1 MSGDS
6 RGNSRRQR
14 EREEGHAEKSRQRH
28 TEESRRVVEERFARE
43 RDEPEE
49 AGRRTTSMSAAERS
63 LSLCGDAEGEKK
75 SAKLHKVKG
84 NTTSAKRKTNADSSH
99 LSETAVLRA
108 AAARQVL
115 RCAKRDAQWSAR
127 DGFFLSVQHALGR
140 YRVVSAEFDRAQFSI
155 DTYPLVIGSVPW
167 PTLVHPST
175 LKHGPSRLVH
185 HSGQGKRVQGHLSWE
200 DVELFLRGVK
210 QILRPKEYQELLRKA
225 RLQFHPDKWAS
236 RGILES
242 VLDDELRVQLH
253 TWCVIVSQ
261 AVNAAC

>member
-1 MSGDS
+1 
-6 RGNSRRQR
+6 
-14 EREEGHAEKSRQRH
+14 
-28 TEESRRVVEERFARE
+28 
-43 RDEPEE
+43 
-49 AGRRTTSMSAAERS
+49 MSAAERS
-63 LSLCGDAEGEKK
+63 QHLCGDAEGEKK
-75 SAKLHKVKG
+75 SAKLHKVEG
-84 NTTSAKRKTNADSSH
+84 ITMSAKRPTNADSSH

-108 AAARQVL
+108 AATRQAL
-115 RCAKRDAQWSAR
+115 RCAKRDAQWPAR

-140 YRVVSAEFDRAQFSI
+140 YRVVSEEFDRAQFSI

-167 PTLVHPST
+167 PTLVHPS
-175 LKHGPSRLVH
+175 RLVH
-185 HSGQGKRVQGHLSWE
+185 YRGQGKRAQGQLSWE

>member
-1 MSGDS
+1 M
-6 RGNSRRQR
+6 
-14 EREEGHAEKSRQRH
+14 
-28 TEESRRVVEERFARE
+28 VEEQFARE
-43 RDEPEE
+43 RDELEE
-49 AGRRTTSMSAAERS
+49 AGRRTTSMSAAKRS
-63 LSLCGDAEGEKK
+63 QALCGDAEREKK

-84 NTTSAKRKTNADSSH
+84 NTTSAKPETDADSSH
-99 LSETAVLRA
+99 LSGAAVLRA
-108 AAARQVL
+108 AATRQAL
-115 RCAKRDAQWSAR
+115 RCTKRDAQWPAR

-140 YRVVSAEFDRAQFSI
+140 YRVVSEEFERAQFSI
-155 DTYPLVIGSVPW
+155 DTYPLVVGSVPW
-167 PTLVHPST
+167 PTLVH
-175 LKHGPSRLVH
+175 PSRLVH
-185 HSGQGKRVQGHLSWE
+185 HSGQGKRAQGHLSWQ

-210 QILRPKEYQELLRKA
+210 QILRPKEFQELLRKA

>member
-6 RGNSRRQR
+6 RCNSRRQR
-14 EREEGHAEKSRQRH
+14 EREERSQHHA
-28 TEESRRVVEERFARE
+28 EESRRVVEKRFARE
-43 RDEPEE
+43 RDESEE

-63 LSLCGDAEGEKK
+63 QYPCGNAEGEKK

-84 NTTSAKRKTNADSSH
+84 NTTSAKRATNADSSH
-99 LSETAVLRA
+99 LRRTTVLRT
-108 AAARQVL
+108 AAARQAL
-115 RCAKRDAQWSAR
+115 RCAKRDAQWPAR
-127 DGFFLSVQHALGR
+127 DGAFFSVQHALDR
-140 YRVVSAEFDRAQFSI
+140 YRVVSEEFDRAQFSI

-167 PTLVHPST
+167 PTLVHPSK
-175 LKHGPSRLVH
+175 LMHEPNRLVGK
-185 HSGQGKRVQGHLSWE
+185 SGQGKGVQERLTWKH
-200 DVELFLRGVK
+200 DELFLRGVK

>member
-1 MSGDS
+1 M
-6 RGNSRRQR
+6 
-14 EREEGHAEKSRQRH
+14 
-28 TEESRRVVEERFARE
+28 FI
-43 RDEPEE
+43 
-49 AGRRTTSMSAAERS
+49 
-63 LSLCGDAEGEKK
+63 
-75 SAKLHKVKG
+75 
-84 NTTSAKRKTNADSSH
+84 
-99 LSETAVLRA
+99 
-108 AAARQVL
+108 
-115 RCAKRDAQWSAR
+115 R

-155 DTYPLVIGSVPW
+155 DVLPLVVGSVPW
-167 PTLVHPST
+167 PMLVH
-175 LKHGPSRLVH
+175 PSRLVH
-185 HSGQGKRVQGHLSWE
+185 HSGQDKRAQGHLSWQ

-210 QILRPKEYQELLRKA
+210 QILRQKEYQELLRKA

>member
-1 MSGDS
+1 MSGDA
-6 RGNSRRQR
+6 RRNSRRQR
-14 EREEGHAEKSRQRH
+14 EREERHAEKSRQRH
-28 TEESRRVVEERFARE
+28 TEESRRLVEERLARE
-43 RDEPEE
+43 RDELEE
-49 AGRRTTSMSAAERS
+49 AGGRTTSMSAAERS
-63 LSLCGDAEGEKK
+63 QYVCGDAEGEKK
-75 SAKLHKVKG
+75 SAKPHKVQG
-84 NTTSAKRKTNADSSH
+84 NTASAKRATNADSSH
-99 LSETAVLRA
+99 LSRTAVLRA
-108 AAARQVL
+108 AVTRQVL
-115 RCAKRDAQWSAR
+115 RCARRDAPWPAR
-127 DGFFLSVQHALGR
+127 NGFFLSVQHALGR
-140 YRVVSAEFDRAQFSI
+140 YRVVSEEFDRAQFSI
-155 DTYPLVIGSVPW
+155 DAYPLVIGSVPW

-175 LKHGPSRLVH
+175 LKHGASRLVH

>member
-1 MSGDS
+1 
-6 RGNSRRQR
+6 
-14 EREEGHAEKSRQRH
+14 
-28 TEESRRVVEERFARE
+28 
-43 RDEPEE
+43 
-49 AGRRTTSMSAAERS
+49 MSAAERS
-63 LSLCGDAEGEKK
+63 QHLCGDAEGRKK
-75 SAKLHKVKG
+75 PHKPHKSTG
-84 NTTSAKRKTNADSSH
+84 KTASTKRATNADSSH
-99 LSETAVLRA
+99 LNRMAALRA
-108 AAARQVL
+108 AATRQAH
-115 RCAKRDAQWSAR
+115 RCTKRDAQWPAR
-127 DGFFLSVQHALGR
+127 NGFFLSVQHALGR
-140 YRVVSAEFDRAQFSI
+140 YRVVSEEFDRAQFSS

-175 LKHGPSRLVH
+175 LVHGPSRLVGDKGH
-185 HSGQGKRVQGHLSWE
+185 GKGAQGGMSWE

>member
-1 MSGDS
+1 
-6 RGNSRRQR
+6 
-14 EREEGHAEKSRQRH
+14 
-28 TEESRRVVEERFARE
+28 
-43 RDEPEE
+43 
-49 AGRRTTSMSAAERS
+49 MSAAERS
-63 LSLCGDAEGEKK
+63 QYLCGDAEGRKD
-75 SAKLHKVKG
+75 SHKPHRSTG
-84 NTTSAKRKTNADSSH
+84 ETASAKRATDPGSSR
-99 LSETAVLRA
+99 LSRTTVLRA
-108 AAARQVL
+108 AATRQAH
-115 RCAKRDAQWSAR
+115 RCTKRDAQWPAR

-140 YRVVSAEFDRAQFSI
+140 YRVVSEEFDRAQFSI
-155 DTYPLVIGSVPW
+155 DAYPLVIGSVPW
-167 PTLVHPST
+167 PTLVHPS
-175 LKHGPSRLVH
+175 RLVH
-185 HSGQGKRVQGHLSWE
+185 YSGQGKRVQGHLSWE